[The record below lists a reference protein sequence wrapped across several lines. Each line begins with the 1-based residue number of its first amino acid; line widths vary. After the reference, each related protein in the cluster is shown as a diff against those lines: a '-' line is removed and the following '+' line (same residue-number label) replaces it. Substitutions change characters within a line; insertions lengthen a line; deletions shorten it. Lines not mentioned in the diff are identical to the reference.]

1 MPTSER
7 VSIKDIARAANFLHS
22 AVARALRNSA
32 LVRTAT
38 SALNRG
44 IAEEQGYTV
53 RAVALTAILE
63 GIAASRVG
71 APGAP
76 QEEIASYAAAKPRA
90 RARAERSQVQ

>member
-7 VSIKDIARAANFLHS
+7 VSIKDIARAANFSHF
-22 AVARALRNSA
+22 AVSRALRNGP
-32 LVRTAT
+32 LVRIET

-44 IAEEQGYTV
+44 AAEEQGYTV
-53 RAVALTAILE
+53 RAVAHTAILE

-76 QEEIASYAAAKPRA
+76 QEEIASYAAAKS